1 MIAMMVM
8 TKKFETYSI
17 ILLDGLVET
26 VLPKTFSFHFSLFK
40 STTPKLFFQYFRI
53 KYRYHRLI
61 CLMRQIIN
69 VLSFHKFEGEIEL
82 LMNS

>member
-17 ILLDGLVET
+17 ILLDGLIET

-69 VLSFHKFEGEIEL
+69 VFKFFTNLKGRL
-82 LMNS
+82 NC

>member
-1 MIAMMVM
+1 MIVIMVM

-17 ILLDGLVET
+17 ILLDGLVKT
-26 VLPKTFSFHFSLFK
+26 VLLKTFSFHFSFFK

-61 CLMRQIIN
+61 CLMRHIIN